1 MVDKNQDE
9 DEDRSAD
16 VEAASITLLRAIQIA
31 AKKIGARAVESEIL
45 LLPGRTVIEVKLLRD
60 EKKLFRVDVDAHTG
74 EWSVERKR
82 RHAT

>member
-9 DEDRSAD
+9 DEGHSAD
-16 VEAASITLLRAIQIA
+16 VEAASITLLQAIQIA
-31 AKKIGARAVESEIL
+31 AKEIGARAVESEIL

-60 EKKLFRVDVDAHTG
+60 EKPFRVDVDAHTG